1 MFCKNFNV
9 SVKEILKD
17 GSEYQTVHHFE
28 TYEIA
33 QECYDEIQR
42 NKTIEIRTKK
52 LDSTFIKSLFETSY
66 HVEYTEYNDD
76 ELEDGRYYIKY
87 HKSEI
92 L

>member
-1 MFCKNFNV
+1 MLCKNFNV

-17 GSEYQTVHHFE
+17 GSEYQTVHHFG
-28 TYEIA
+28 TYELA
-33 QECYDEIQR
+33 LKCYNEIQR

-66 HVEYTEYNDD
+66 HVEYTEYD
-76 ELEDGRYYIKY
+76 EDETENGRYYIKY